1 MKHYTLNSKDA
12 TSFIL
17 NYEIKDN
24 QIIVNYANGEH
35 YIIPYTNDN
44 EKKILKKMEDQV
56 HDAQNSDDMLK
67 KKIRKAGDWILFSI
81 FMIICNFCTIK
92 SGHSISPLMQ
102 NIVIAWFTFNIGF
115 QIFDIKYV
123 TKILKDLEK
132 NKILLDNQEK
142 INEMIKENQN
152 ILTNSNEKIKKMVKS
167 TPEDKPVF
175 TLNSVEKLKLEE
187 LKSVLENIQKEE
199 EFRFDSSSNNET
211 NDRPLT
217 LSKSIDKNQGH
228 KYNLK

>member
-44 EKKILKKMEDQV
+44 EKKI
-56 HDAQNSDDMLK
+56 
-67 KKIRKAGDWILFSI
+67 ISI

-102 NIVIAWFTFNIGF
+102 NIFIAWFTFNIGF

-175 TLNSVEKLKLEE
+175 TLNSVEKLKLKE

-199 EFRFDSSSNNET
+199 KFKFDYSSDNESN
-211 NDRPLT
+211 DKPLT
-217 LSKSIDKNQGH
+217 LSKSIDKNQSH
-228 KYNLK
+228 K

>member
-1 MKHYTLNSKDA
+1 MKYYTLNSKDA

-92 SGHSISPLMQ
+92 SCHSISPLMQ
-102 NIVIAWFTFNIGF
+102 NIFIVCFTFNIGF

-167 TPEDKPVF
+167 TPEDKPVG
-175 TLNSVEKLKLEE
+175 TLKSVEKLKLKE

>member
-1 MKHYTLNSKDA
+1 MKDYTLNFKDA
-12 TSFIL
+12 KSFIL

-24 QIIVNYANGEH
+24 QIMVNYANGEH

-56 HDAQNSDDMLK
+56 HDAQNSDDTLK
-67 KKIRKAGDWILFSI
+67 RKRRRAGIWIISSI
-81 FMIICNFCTIK
+81 LIIISSFYAIK
-92 SGHSISPLMQ
+92 SGHSISPLME
-102 NIVIAWFTFNIGF
+102 NILIAWFTFNIGF
-115 QIFDIKYV
+115 QIFYIKCV

-175 TLNSVEKLKLEE
+175 TLNSVEKLELKE
-187 LKSVLENIQKEE
+187 LKSLLENIQKEE
-199 EFRFDSSSNNET
+199 KFKFDYSSNNES
-211 NDRPLT
+211 NDKPLT
-217 LSKSIDKNQGH
+217 LSKSIDKNQSH
-228 KYNLK
+228 K

>member
-1 MKHYTLNSKDA
+1 
-12 TSFIL
+12 
-17 NYEIKDN
+17 
-24 QIIVNYANGEH
+24 
-35 YIIPYTNDN
+35 
-44 EKKILKKMEDQV
+44 MEDQV
-56 HDAQNSDDMLK
+56 HDAQNSDDTLK
-67 KKIRKAGDWILFSI
+67 KKIIKAGDWILFSI
-81 FMIICNFCTIK
+81 FMIICNFCKIK

-102 NIVIAWFTFNIGF
+102 NIFIAWFTFNIGF

-123 TKILKDLEK
+123 TEILKDLEK

-175 TLNSVEKLKLEE
+175 TLNSVEKIKLKE

-199 EFRFDSSSNNET
+199 EFRFDSSSNNEK